1 MSKLSLSLNI
11 INIAF
16 TIINVI
22 LSIILQ
28 SQKSSFNSATTT
40 TLVRY
45 RYFEDVL
52 LNPYFKLIMTSL
64 FYDILYYSGKFLLLR
79 YFFNIKSESNEEN
92 VRTKSIRENMVS
104 NIMVEFLF
112 MTMIKGLALGFG
124 FFYVIELNKE
134 IKRIIRLKDINN
146 KQENVL
152 DSMLTVVTIN
162 GTFNLLTMIY
172 QFVFFGIRLYIA
184 CQEPNKNNLQES
196 HLREIEKKY
205 NISSENGLKRVD
217 SSGNISLPEAKGEN
231 IIYEKL
237 DQ

>member
-1 MSKLSLSLNI
+1 MNKLSLSLNI

-64 FYDILYYSGKFLLLR
+64 FYDILYYSGKFLLVR

-124 FFYVIELNKE
+124 FFI
-134 IKRIIRLKDINN
+134 
-146 KQENVL
+146 
-152 DSMLTVVTIN
+152 
-162 GTFNLLTMIY
+162 
-172 QFVFFGIRLYIA
+172 
-184 CQEPNKNNLQES
+184 
-196 HLREIEKKY
+196 
-205 NISSENGLKRVD
+205 
-217 SSGNISLPEAKGEN
+217 
-231 IIYEKL
+231 
-237 DQ
+237 

>member
-1 MSKLSLSLNI
+1 MCNLSISLNI
-11 INIAF
+11 INFVF
-16 TIINVI
+16 TIINVFF
-22 LSIILQ
+22 SIILQ
-28 SQKSSFNSATTT
+28 AEKKSFNSATTT

-64 FYDILYYSGKFLLLR
+64 FYDILYYSGKFLLVR
-79 YFFNIKSESNEEN
+79 YFFDIKSESNEEN

-124 FFYVIELNKE
+124 FFYVIEIDKE

-146 KQENVL
+146 EQENAL
-152 DSMLTVVTIN
+152 NSMISVVIIN
-162 GTFNLLTMIY
+162 GLFNLMTMIY
-172 QFVFFGIRLYIA
+172 QFIFFGIRLYIA
-184 CQEPNKNNLQES
+184 CQKPKKKFLQEN
-196 HLREIEKKY
+196 HLREVEKKY
-205 NISSENGLKRVD
+205 NSGEKGIKRVD
-217 SSGNISLPEAKGEN
+217 SSGNISLPEEHGDK

-237 DQ
+237 EQ

>member
-1 MSKLSLSLNI
+1 MSKLNLSLNV
-11 INIAF
+11 INVAF
-16 TIINVI
+16 TVLNVI
-22 LSIILQ
+22 LSIIMQ
-28 SQKSSFNSATTT
+28 SQKNSFNSATTT

-52 LNPYFKLIMTSL
+52 LNPYFKLIMTTL
-64 FYDILYYSGKFLLLR
+64 FYDILYYSGKFLLLK
-79 YFFNIKSESNEEN
+79 YFFNIQSESKEEN
-92 VRTKSIRENMVS
+92 IRTKSIRENMVS

-134 IKRIIRLKDINN
+134 IKRIIKLKDINN

-162 GTFNLLTMIY
+162 GIFNLLTIIY
-172 QFVFFGIRLYIA
+172 QFIFFGVRLYFA
-184 CQEPNKNNLQES
+184 CQKPKKNFLQES
-196 HLREIEKKY
+196 HLKEFESKYHSSYEK
-205 NISSENGLKRVD
+205 GLKRVD
-217 SSGNISLPEAKGEN
+217 SSGNISLPETQGEK
-231 IIYEKL
+231 ITYEKL

>member
-1 MSKLSLSLNI
+1 MNKLSLSFDI

-64 FYDILYYSGKFLLLR
+64 FYDILYYSGKFLLVR

-152 DSMLTVVTIN
+152 DSMSTVVIIN
-162 GTFNLLTMIY
+162 GIFNLMTMIY
-172 QFVFFGIRLYIA
+172 QFIFFGIRLYIA
-184 CQEPNKNNLQES
+184 CQEPKKNNLQEN

-205 NISSENGLKRVD
+205 SNSSEKGLKKVD
-217 SSGNISLPEAKGEN
+217 SSGNISLPEAHGEN
-231 IIYEKL
+231 ISYEKL
-237 DQ
+237 EQ